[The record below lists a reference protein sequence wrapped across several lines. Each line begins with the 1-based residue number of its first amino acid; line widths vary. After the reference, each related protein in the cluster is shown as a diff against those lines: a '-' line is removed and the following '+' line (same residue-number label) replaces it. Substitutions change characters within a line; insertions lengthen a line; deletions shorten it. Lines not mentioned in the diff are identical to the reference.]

1 MKIAETINSLEELN
15 FDLKYEVKNN
25 NELYVRIK
33 AEQIRKIVLI
43 CIDVYKFNY
52 ICEFSSEIEKH
63 SIEGKESTIEGEEH
77 TINCVFSNSK
87 QGYYVICSYNTE
99 KPPIHFEDI
108 IYQSRLFEREINK
121 DFDYKVKEVS
131 GTDAYQIAVGPVHAG
146 IIEPGHFRFSVMGE
160 AIENLEIRLMYKH
173 RGIEKLCAGTN
184 ANLLNLMF
192 ERVSGESTVAYGEA
206 YAILVEKILNKEVS
220 IEIKAFRVVL
230 LELERMY
237 NYLDDLGG
245 IANDIGYSYVAKKF
259 GYFSEIIH
267 QLCERVSGSRFM
279 RNAIVPLGINID
291 FNEKDK
297 KDILETLKSLKARV
311 NSIIKMSF
319 NSVSFLDR
327 VEDTGMV
334 SRVMAKKL
342 CMTGV
347 VARACNLKYDVRVAF
362 PYELYKEIKKDIHIE
377 TKGGVFERY
386 KLKALELKDAFNF
399 IEKALTYISTDIKR
413 NKQEIYLIEGLEAI
427 VSVETVKGELVVYG
441 LTGKDNKFKRIYLK
455 TPSFTNWSGVSE
467 AVLGEIV
474 PDFPLINKS
483 FNMSYSEN
491 DR

>member
-1 MKIAETINSLEELN
+1 MKIADTINSLEELN

-33 AEQIRKIVLI
+33 AQQIRKLVAIFI
-43 CIDVYKFNY
+43 YVYKFNY
-52 ICEFSSEIEKH
+52 ICEFS
-63 SIEGKESTIEGEEH
+63 TEGEEL

-87 QGYYVICSYNTE
+87 QGYYVICSYITE
-99 KPPIHFEDI
+99 RYPINLRNI
-108 IYQSRLFEREINK
+108 VYQSKLFQREINK
-121 DFDYKVKEVS
+121 SYDSKLKEVS
-131 GTDAYQIAVGPVHAG
+131 GTDAYQISVGPVHAG
-146 IIEPGHFRFSVMGE
+146 IIEPGHFQFSVMGE
-160 AIENLEIRLMYKH
+160 YIENLEIKLMYKH
-173 RGIEKLCAGTN
+173 RGIEKLCTAMN

-206 YAILVEKILNKEVS
+206 YAILVEKLLNKEAS
-220 IEIKAFRVVL
+220 KEIKALRIVL
-230 LELERMY
+230 LELERIY

-245 IANDIGYSYVAKKF
+245 IANDVGFSYVAKKL

-291 FNEKDK
+291 FNENQK
-297 KDILETLKSLKARV
+297 KDIIETLKSLKGRV
-311 NSIIKMSF
+311 NSIIKMSL

-334 SRVMAKKL
+334 SRAMAKKL
-342 CMTGV
+342 RMTGV
-347 VARACNLKYDVRVAF
+347 VARACNLKYDVRVNF
-362 PYELYKEIKKDIHIE
+362 PYELYKEIKKHTNVE
-377 TKGGVFERY
+377 TKGGIFERY
-386 KLKALELKDAFNF
+386 QLKALEIKDAFAF
-399 IEKALTYISTDIKR
+399 IEKALTYINIDIKR
-413 NKQEIYLIEGLEAI
+413 EKQEICFKEGLEAI
-427 VSVETVKGELVVYG
+427 ASVETVKGELVVYG
-441 LTGKDNKFKRIYLK
+441 LTGKDNKFSRIYFK
-455 TPSFTNWSGVSE
+455 TPSFTNWTGVSE

-474 PDFPLINKS
+474 PDFPVINKS